1 MFTLMAKKITINPVF
16 IYRDEN
22 RSLEKQEQILD
33 NWMQANESDKILI
46 FTEDNNGF
54 LTNEEKDSVMV
65 MEYVDYED

>member
-1 MFTLMAKKITINPVF
+1 MAKKITINPVF
-16 IYRDEN
+16 IYREEN

-54 LTNEEKDSVMV
+54 LTNEEKDSVIV

>member
-1 MFTLMAKKITINPVF
+1 MAKKITINPVF
-16 IYRDEN
+16 IYREEN

-33 NWMQANESDKILI
+33 NWMQANESDKILV

-65 MEYVDYED
+65 MEYVDYKD

>member
-1 MFTLMAKKITINPVF
+1 MAKKITINPVF
-16 IYRDEN
+16 IYREEN

>member
-1 MFTLMAKKITINPVF
+1 MAKKITINPVF

-33 NWMQANESDKILI
+33 SWMQANESDKILV

>member
-1 MFTLMAKKITINPVF
+1 MAKKITINPVF
-16 IYRDEN
+16 IYREEN

-33 NWMQANESDKILI
+33 NWMQANESDKILV

-54 LTNEEKDSVMV
+54 LTNEEKDSVIV

>member
-1 MFTLMAKKITINPVF
+1 MAKKITINPVF
-16 IYRDEN
+16 IYREEN

-33 NWMQANESDKILI
+33 NWMQANESDKILV

-65 MEYVDYED
+65 MEYVNYED

>member
-1 MFTLMAKKITINPVF
+1 MAKKITINPVF

-33 NWMQANESDKILI
+33 SWMQANESDKILI

>member
-1 MFTLMAKKITINPVF
+1 MAKKITINPVF
-16 IYRDEN
+16 IYREEN

-33 NWMQANESDKILI
+33 SWMQANESDKILI

>member
-1 MFTLMAKKITINPVF
+1 MAKKITINPVF

-33 NWMQANESDKILI
+33 NWMQANESDKILV

-54 LTNEEKDSVMV
+54 LTNEEKDSVIV

>member
-1 MFTLMAKKITINPVF
+1 MAKKITINPVF

>member
-1 MFTLMAKKITINPVF
+1 MAKKITINPVF
-16 IYRDEN
+16 IYREEN

-33 NWMQANESDKILI
+33 NWMQANESDKILV

>member
-1 MFTLMAKKITINPVF
+1 MAKKITINPVF

-33 NWMQANESDKILI
+33 SWMQANESDKILI

-65 MEYVDYED
+65 MEYVDYKD

>member
-1 MFTLMAKKITINPVF
+1 MAKKITINPVF
-16 IYRDEN
+16 IYREET

-33 NWMQANESDKILI
+33 SWMQANESDKILV

-65 MEYVDYED
+65 MEYVDYKE